1 MAVENIGNLVPTKI
15 PGYADAADIQA
26 ALRAYHYGSYTFDTS
41 ESNPA
46 NLINPSIAY
55 TINNLQTQIT
65 TLGDDYVDEDVLTAK
80 GSLITASAASTPVEL
95 AIGTNGQ
102 VLTAN
107 SSATYGLE
115 WAAPAVTLT
124 NSVTLE
130 NKTLTSPVVSGLSL
144 SDSSIVFEG
153 STADTY
159 ETTLTV
165 TDPTA
170 DRTITLPDL
179 TGTVALLSQV
189 INNTLTTTTGDMI
202 YASSNN
208 TPARLAIGT
217 EGYVLTVSSGTPTW
231 SAPAAGGGGSAS
243 MPDIFL
249 MMGA

>member
-1 MAVENIGNLVPTKI
+1 MAVESIGTLVPTKI

-26 ALRAYHYGSYTFDTS
+26 ALRAYHYGSYTFDTA
-41 ESNPA
+41 ETNPA

-65 TLGDDYVDEDVLTAK
+65 NIGDDYVDEDVLTAK

-95 AIGTNGQ
+95 AIGTNGY

-115 WAAPAVTLT
+115 WALPAVTLS
-124 NSVTLE
+124 NSVTLT
-130 NKTLTSPVVSGLSL
+130 NKTLTSPVVTGLTL
-144 SDSSIVFEG
+144 NDSSIIFEG
-153 STADTY
+153 SSADDF

-165 TDPTA
+165 TNPTA
-170 DRTITLPDL
+170 DRTITFPDT

-189 INNTLTTTTGDMI
+189 INNTLTSTTGDII
-202 YASSNN
+202 YASGSN
-208 TPARLAIGT
+208 TPARLGIGST
-217 EGYVLTVSSGTPTW
+217 GQVLTVAGGVPTW
-231 SAPAAGGGGSAS
+231 SAPSGGGSAS
-243 MPDIFL
+243 LPDIFL